1 MPRAIIIHGWDNSP
15 EDNWFPWLKQ
25 QLVER
30 GWDVVV
36 PAMPDT
42 EVPRIQ
48 PWVAAVAAA
57 VGNPDEQTYLVGHSI
72 GCQTILRYVA
82 GLPVGQ
88 KIGGA
93 VLVAPFLRLDPNGVE
108 YADDEKAIVGPWIDP
123 QLNLAAPRLRFIH
136 GSVAIFSDNDYWVSA
151 TYNEPR
157 FRQELGA
164 QTIIL
169 PNRGHFMERD
179 GVTELPEALESILK
193 LAGSQ

>member
-1 MPRAIIIHGWDNSP
+1 MPRAIIIHGWSGKPKGD
-15 EDNWFPWLKQ
+15 WFPWLRSKLESLGWEV
-25 QLVER
+25 LVP
-30 GWDVVV
+30 V
-36 PAMPDT
+36 MPDT
-42 EVPRIQ
+42 DAPKIES
-48 PWVAAVAAA
+48 WVKMLAST
-57 VGNPDEQTYLVGHSI
+57 VGAPNSDTYLVGHSI

-82 GLPVGQ
+82 GLSIGQ
-88 KIGGA
+88 RVGGA
-93 VLVAPFLRLDPNGVE
+93 VLIAPFLRLDPNGVE

>member
-1 MPRAIIIHGWDNSP
+1 MPRAIIVHGWGNSP
-15 EDNWFPWLKQ
+15 EDNWFPWLRT
-25 QLVER
+25 QLEQR
-30 GWDVVV
+30 GWEVDV

-42 EVPRIQ
+42 ENPQIQ
-48 PWVAAVAAA
+48 PWVSAVTTA

-82 GLPVGQ
+82 GLSIGQ
-88 KIGGA
+88 RVGGA
-93 VLVAPFLRLDPNGVE
+93 VLIAPFLRLDPNGVE

-123 QLNLAAPRLRFIH
+123 QLDLAAPRLRFIH

-151 TYNEPR
+151 TYNEPQ

-169 PNRGHFMERD
+169 SNRGHFMERD
-179 GVTELPEALESILK
+179 GVTELPEALDALLK
-193 LAGSQ
+193 LSS